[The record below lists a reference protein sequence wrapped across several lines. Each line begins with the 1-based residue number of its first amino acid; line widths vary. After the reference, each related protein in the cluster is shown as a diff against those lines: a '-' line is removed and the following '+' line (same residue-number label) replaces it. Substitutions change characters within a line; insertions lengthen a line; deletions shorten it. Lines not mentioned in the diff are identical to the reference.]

1 MNKFASYSRGRPWFM
16 ALLLSGLLAAC
27 GGGNQDPILGGDVAT
42 LVPSVTAVTPL
53 AGATAVPINTK
64 VITAAFNKAMDA
76 TTLTAS
82 SFTLSCPGTTAVAGA
97 VVSFAATGN
106 VATLTLPTATN
117 LPASSLCTASVT
129 TAAKDTFGLTLASN
143 FSWSFTTGPN
153 PDTTPPTVTG
163 TTHVNGATGVAIN
176 AKATATFSE
185 AMDATTL
192 NASNFT
198 LKQGSTA
205 VAGTVTYLGVTAT
218 FAPSGNLAL
227 NTSYTVTI
235 KGGASGVKDAA
246 GNAMANDFVI
256 TWTTGATT
264 DTTAPTVTGTV
275 HANGATNVA
284 LNTKVGATFSEAI
297 DPLTMSSVTFSV
309 KEAVSGTAVAGT
321 VNYSGV
327 TAVFAPSSN
336 LTSNTRYTVTVKGG
350 ANGVKDLAGNAMAA
364 DFVISWTTGTSLNTS
379 PPTVS
384 MTFNANGASNVSTN
398 ARVGAIFSEEMDPL
412 SVTNQTF
419 TMKETVSGNDV
430 PGVVV
435 FAGVTTVY
443 SFNNSLLANTRYT
456 LTIKGGTAGV
466 KDLAGNAMVADF
478 IWSWTTAVTGGT
490 GTIDTTAPT
499 VSGTVNANGATNVP
513 VNSDVGA
520 MFSEPMNPLTIT
532 NQNFTVKESVS
543 GVALAGTVAYVGVTT
558 EFKPLSAFAANTR
571 YTGTIK
577 GAAGGVAD
585 LAGNVMV
592 SDYTWSWTTGG
603 AGGTG
608 TTDTTAPTVTGTIQA
623 NGATGVAVNTTV
635 GATFS
640 EAMQAA
646 STTNLNFTLS
656 ETSSGNAVTGTVA
669 YSGVNAT
676 FIPLGNLANN
686 TNYTVRVKGGVGGVK
701 DLAGNAMVSDFVITW
716 TTGGG
721 TDSTAP
727 TVTLVNPA
735 NLATNVAVNSSVNAT
750 FSEAMDP
757 LSLNTASFSVA
768 GVTGLVSYNAA
779 SKIATFSPSSNLAAN
794 TLYTATV
801 STSVKDLA
809 GNTLAN
815 NKVWSFTTGTTP
827 VVPPPSVNLGSAA
840 TYGTFGGTAGM
851 TNMGTLTQIN
861 GNIGTTA
868 TGTSS
873 ITGFHD
879 TAGDIYTQT
888 TLNSGAV
895 NGLIYTCTHSTT
907 GPTSA
912 GVNAPACALATQARL
927 DAQTAYLALVA
938 MPPGANPGAN
948 LAGLTLAP
956 GVYTSPSGSFL
967 IEGADLTLDA
977 QGDANAVFVFQ
988 MATTLTV
995 GGPGAAAPRS
1005 IILAGG
1011 AQAKN
1016 VFWQVGS
1023 FATINAAGG
1032 GTMVGNILAQSGVSF
1047 STAGN
1052 VNIVTL
1058 NGRALSLGA
1067 SVTLVNTVINMP

>member
-27 GGGNQDPILGGDVAT
+27 GGGSQDPILGGDVAT
-42 LVPSVTAVTPL
+42 LVPSVTAVSPL
-53 AGATAVPINTK
+53 AGATAVPITTK
-64 VITAAFNKAMDA
+64 VVTAAFNKAMDA
-76 TTLTAS
+76 TTLTPS
-82 SFTLSCPGTTAVAGA
+82 SFTLTCPGTTAIAGTT
-97 VVSFAATGN
+97 VSYTATGN
-106 VATLTLPTATN
+106 VATLTLPAATN
-117 LPASSLCTASVT
+117 LPASSLCTATVT
-129 TAAKDTFGLTLASN
+129 TGAKDTFGLTLASN
-143 FSWSFTTGPN
+143 YSWSFTTGPS

-163 TTHVNGATGVAIN
+163 TTHLNGATGVAIN

-192 NASNFT
+192 NASTFT
-198 LKQGSTA
+198 LKQGSTT
-205 VAGTVTYLGVTAT
+205 VAGSVSYVGVTAT
-218 FAPSGNLAL
+218 FAPSSALAL

-235 KGGASGVKDAA
+235 KGGAGGVKDLA
-246 GNAMANDFVI
+246 GNAMVNDFVI
-256 TWTTGATT
+256 TWTTGASV
-264 DTTAPTVTGTV
+264 DNTAPTVSGTV
-275 HANGATNVA
+275 NANGATNVSI
-284 LNTKVGATFSEAI
+284 NTRVGATFSEEVDA
-297 DPLTMSSVTFSV
+297 
-309 KEAVSGTAVAGT
+309 
-321 VNYSGV
+321 
-327 TAVFAPSSN
+327 
-336 LTSNTRYTVTVKGG
+336 
-350 ANGVKDLAGNAMAA
+350 
-364 DFVISWTTGTSLNTS
+364 
-379 PPTVS
+379 
-384 MTFNANGASNVSTN
+384 
-398 ARVGAIFSEEMDPL
+398 L

-419 TMKETVSGNDV
+419 TMKEAVSGNNV

-456 LTIKGGTAGV
+456 LTIKGGASGV
-466 KDLAGNAMVADF
+466 KDLAGNAMVSDF
-478 IWSWTTAVTGGT
+478 VWSWTTAATGGT
-490 GTIDTTAPT
+490 GTTDTTAPT

-513 VNSDVGA
+513 VNTDVGA
-520 MFSEPMNPLTIT
+520 MFSEPMNPLSVT

-543 GVALAGTVAYVGVTT
+543 GVAVAGTVVYVGITT
-558 EFKPLSAFAANTR
+558 EFKPLNAFTANTR
-571 YTGTIK
+571 YSGTIK

-592 SDYTWSWTTGG
+592 SDYIWSWTTGG
-603 AGGTG
+603 TGGTG
-608 TTDTTAPTVTGTIQA
+608 TTDTTAPTVTGTIHA

-640 EAMQAA
+640 EAMSAA
-646 STTNLNFTLS
+646 TITNLSITLTES
-656 ETSSGNAVTGTVA
+656 NSGNAVTGTVS

-676 FIPLGNLANN
+676 FIPLGNLANT

-701 DLAGNAMVSDFVITW
+701 DLAGNAMVSDFVISW

-721 TDSTAP
+721 TDTTAP

-750 FSEAMDP
+750 FNEAMDP

-779 SKIATFSPSSNLAAN
+779 SKIATFSPASNLAAN

-801 STSVKDLA
+801 TTGTKDLA
-809 GNTLAN
+809 GNALAN
-815 NKVWSFTTGTTP
+815 NKVWSFTTAAAP
-827 VVPPPSVNLGSAA
+827 VAPPPSVNLGSVSS
-840 TYGTFGGTAGM
+840 YGTFGGTAGM
-851 TNMGTLTQIN
+851 TNMGTLTLIN

-888 TLNSGAV
+888 TLNSGTV
-895 NGLIYTCTHSTT
+895 NGLIYTCTNSTT

-912 GVNAPACALATQARL
+912 GVNAAACALATQARL
-927 DAQTAYLALVA
+927 DAQAAYLALVA

-1032 GTMVGNILAQSGVSF
+1032 GTMVGSILAQSGVSF

-1067 SVTLVNTVINMP
+1067 SVTLVNTVVNIP